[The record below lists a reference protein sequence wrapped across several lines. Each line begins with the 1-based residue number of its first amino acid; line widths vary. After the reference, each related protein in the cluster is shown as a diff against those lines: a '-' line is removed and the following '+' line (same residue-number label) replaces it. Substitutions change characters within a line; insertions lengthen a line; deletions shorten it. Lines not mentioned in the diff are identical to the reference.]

1 VARVRVAL
9 CQIDTVVG
17 DIDGNVERI
26 LATLARA
33 EEDGADLAAFPEL
46 TITGYPPEDLLLKPA
61 FVTDNYVALRRV
73 ASATQGCVVVVGF
86 VDIVGPDS
94 VPDAV
99 ARADGAG
106 VVAREAAIRGAPRR
120 LRNALAVCAGG
131 DVLGVYHKRR
141 LPNYGVFDEER
152 WFAPGTSELELFE
165 VAGVPVGVSVCE
177 DLWFAGGPVAAQAA
191 GGARLVVNINASPYT
206 IGRQEDRLAVA
217 RQRVEE
223 SGCALAY
230 VNQVGGQDE
239 LVFDG
244 GSFVMDRTGA
254 VVAAAGQFSETILA
268 VDVEVPDTDRGDV
281 GRGPAGGDLPVV
293 PVSTVPRDPEAR
305 PTPPLAP
312 ALDPDAEVYGAL
324 VLGTRDYLAKNGFV
338 DAVVGLSGGVDSALV
353 TSVAVD
359 ALGAA
364 HVHALAMPSR
374 YSSDGSLRDAAALA
388 QNMGIDLQRIPIE
401 AAHTALSALLASVM
415 GSVPT
420 GLTDENLQSRIRGVL
435 LMAVSNARGW
445 IVLTTGNKS
454 ELATGYSTLYGDS
467 AGGFAVIKDV
477 PKLLVYRLCRYRNAT
492 AGGPWIPEEVLTKA
506 PSAELRPEQRDD
518 QSLPAYEILDPVL
531 EALVAHDRSVADVAG
546 TGFDAALVT
555 RVARLVDGAEY
566 KRRQSPP
573 GVRITAKAF
582 GKDRR
587 MPITN
592 RYRDHAPEPV
602 DSASEP
608 GGAGGR

>member
-1 VARVRVAL
+1 
-9 CQIDTVVG
+9 
-17 DIDGNVERI
+17 
-26 LATLARA
+26 
-33 EEDGADLAAFPEL
+33 
-46 TITGYPPEDLLLKPA
+46 
-61 FVTDNYVALRRV
+61 
-73 ASATQGCVVVVGF
+73 
-86 VDIVGPDS
+86 
-94 VPDAV
+94 V

-152 WFAPGTSELELFE
+152 WFAPGTSELELYD
-165 VAGVPVGVSVCE
+165 VAGVPVGVSICE
-177 DLWFAGGPVAAQAA
+177 DLWFAGGPIAVQAG
-191 GGARLVVNINASPYT
+191 GGARLIVNVNASPYV
-206 IGRQEDRLAVA
+206 IGRGADRLAVA
-217 RQRVEE
+217 RQRVAE
-223 SGCALAY
+223 SGCAIAY

-244 GSFVMDRTGA
+244 GSFVVDAAGA
-254 VVAAAGQFSETILA
+254 LVAAAAAFTETLLI
-268 VDVEVPDTDRGDV
+268 VDVDVPEI
-281 GRGPAGGDLPVV
+281 GGSTSPPRRDGESLPVV
-293 PVSTVPRDPEAR
+293 PVSVAPRDVAAR
-305 PTPPLAP
+305 PAPSLPP
-312 ALDPDAEVYGAL
+312 ALDTDAEIYGAL

-353 TSVAVD
+353 VTVAVD
-359 ALGAA
+359 ALGPE

-374 YSSDGSLRDAAALA
+374 YSSDGSLDDAGALA
-388 QNMGIDLQRIPIE
+388 RNLGIDLQTVPIE
-401 AAHTALSALLASVM
+401 AAHTALSGLL
-415 GSVPT
+415 GSVLGDPPT

-477 PKLLVYRLCRYRNAT
+477 PKLLVYRLCRHRNAV
-492 AGGPWIPEEVLTKA
+492 AGTDLIPQAILTKA
-506 PSAELRPEQRDD
+506 PSAELRPDQRDD
-518 QSLPAYEILDPVL
+518 QSLPSYDVLDPVL
-531 EALVAHDRSVADVAG
+531 EALVAQDRSVAEVISAG
-546 TGFDAALVT
+546 YNPAVVT

-592 RYRDHAPEPV
+592 RYRDGVTAAPAEGAAVGAEPPGPTET
-602 DSASEP
+602 SAE
-608 GGAGGR
+608 GRTIGGR